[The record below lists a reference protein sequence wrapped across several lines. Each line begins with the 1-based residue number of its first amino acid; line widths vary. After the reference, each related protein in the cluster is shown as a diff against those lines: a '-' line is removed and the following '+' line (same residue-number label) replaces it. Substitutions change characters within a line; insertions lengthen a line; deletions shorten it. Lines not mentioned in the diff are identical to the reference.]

1 MGMVNVAELQAVPAA
16 LTPVQ
21 SLAHFENAMLTPL
34 LTVREAVELFERAE
48 ADALVVVE
56 DLQSR
61 QVVGIL
67 TEQHAL
73 RRYAEELERS
83 RRTLVSEEGSAV

>member
-1 MGMVNVAELQAVPAA
+1 MADLHAVAPSTMPIATL
-16 LTPVQ
+16 
-21 SLAHFENAMLTPL
+21 SHFPDAMLTPL
-34 LTVREAVELFERAE
+34 MTVKDAAEMFGRAE

-56 DLQSR
+56 DVQSR

-67 TEQHAL
+67 TEQHTL

-83 RRTLVSEEGSAV
+83 RRTLAGEERFPT